1 MLHYPRYGELTTDGK
16 EFLPRRRIKFP
27 YGDGVCA
34 CAYGVFDGHVQE
46 VSTGANLLELQRHRR
61 RNRRARCPP
70 PASVLT
76 RDKDIKRNCHTETT
90 TNTITQV
97 GCDPFNCT
105 TKHNVGVLKHTV
117 RIFVM
122 LPTINVLLTVV

>member
-1 MLHYPRYGELTTDGK
+1 MRVRTVFSTVMSKKLALA
-16 EFLPRRRIKFP
+16 RI
-27 YGDGVCA
+27 YLSYSVTGVGTA
-34 CAYGVFDGHVQE
+34 GQ
-46 VSTGANLLELQRHRR
+46 GA
-61 RNRRARCPP
+61 PP

-122 LPTINVLLTVV
+122 LPTINVLLTFV